1 MPSIW
6 FLSSHRA
13 RAAASLLAV
22 ALMSAPALA
31 APPIDPLSLTADA
44 VASSNVAAGNP
55 PARERVPQAP
65 EPAPART
72 DFASRIRDQAA
83 SLALAAMNLLGVPY
97 QRGGTS
103 VDQGFDCSGFTRQV
117 FETTLAILLPR
128 SADEQARAPGLVGVG
143 RDQLQAGDLVFFNT
157 LGRTFSHVGIFLGD
171 DRFIHA
177 PRPGAQVRVENLRVS
192 YWSRR
197 FTGARRAETLLAQA
211 SPEARERHALPG
223 TASNLSRD
231 AP

>member
-1 MPSIW
+1 MSSSW
-6 FLSSHRA
+6 FTFPRRA
-13 RAAASLLAV
+13 RAVGSLLFI
-22 ALMSAPALA
+22 ALLSASALA

-44 VASSNVAAGNP
+44 AASTNVASGFAP
-55 PARERVPQAP
+55 DRKRVLQAP
-65 EPAPART
+65 APAPART
-72 DFASRIRDQAA
+72 DLASRIRDQAA
-83 SLALAAMNLLGVPY
+83 DLAVAAMNLLGVPY
-97 QRGGTS
+97 QRGGNS
-103 VDQGFDCSGFTRQV
+103 IDQGFDCSGFTRQV
-117 FETTLAILLPR
+117 FETTLAISLPR

-157 LGRTFSHVGIFLGD
+157 LGRTFSHVGIFLGN

-177 PRPGAQVRVENLRVS
+177 PRPGAQVRVENFGLS

-211 SPEARERHALPG
+211 DPAARDTLQVTAPG
-223 TASNLSRD
+223 LGRD